1 MTQRAS
7 WGMRQGDSIIQQR
20 MCLVFLPPE
29 RIMPRNIQEGICPS
43 GWGINSA
50 RDGSCAIRTWLIV
63 PTRLRDH
70 G

>member
-1 MTQRAS
+1 
-7 WGMRQGDSIIQQR
+7 MRLGDSIIPQR

-43 GWGINSA
+43 GWSISSGT
-50 RDGSCAIRTWLIV
+50 DGSCTIRLGSSFPQGSETMASELF
-63 PTRLRDH
+63 